1 MWTQRLY
8 CTVAQYSRSSNVRRR
23 TAILQRIA
31 VHIGLVSLS
40 SRNELGDKRNAGHIK
55 LQDNLDLRE
64 GRGSQTRR
72 TRAPARP
79 AFPPLPLGIGIM
91 ASKLLGARV
100 WPIHV
105 DQPNLNAVASDENRP
120 THARVNANPIP
131 LRGCLCCCCCC
142 HCHCHCCHRLTES
155 FQKKCRTTTLPP
167 QRGALLLQAP
177 TTDKDEDRDNR
188 RRRRLEG
195 LDRHQ
200 ADRLP
205 LRLSVARCGT
215 ARGRL

>member
-131 LRGCLCCCCCC
+131 LRGCLCCCCWGP
-142 HCHCHCCHRLTES
+142 S
-155 FQKKCRTTTLPP
+155 FYRPQLRTRTRTGTTAAAAAW
-167 QRGALLLQAP
+167 RVWTA
-177 TTDKDEDRDNR
+177 TR
-188 RRRRLEG
+188 RTAYLCVSRWPGVEL
-195 LDRHQ
+195 HA
-200 ADRLP
+200 ADC
-205 LRLSVARCGT
+205 SYQ
-215 ARGRL
+215 